1 MLPFIDL
8 KAQQKLIR
16 NKIDKRIKTVLDH
29 GQYILGP
36 EVKEL
41 EKKLSLFTNS
51 EYVLCCSSGTD
62 ALLLALLGLKLKASE
77 GVIVPAFSFASSA
90 EVMPLLGAIPIFIDV
105 ESDTFNLDP
114 SKLADALNTASKMGI
129 KVKGIMSV
137 GLFGQPADMDP
148 INEFAQ
154 NNNLWVLDDAAQS
167 FGGIYNGNSVGNLC
181 EVTATSFFPAKPLG
195 CYGDGGAIFTNN
207 QEIYEIANSS
217 HVHGMG
223 KSRYEYE
230 RIGMNARMST
240 IQAAILLEKLEIF
253 PSELIKRKVVA
264 DNYYK
269 HLKDLNVNIRFPLLK
284 SKFVS
289 SWAQYTIILPDN
301 INRSKLQEDLK
312 SKNIPTAVYYPI
324 PLNEHKP
331 YNQYPVSKS
340 GLKNTNYLARKVLSL
355 PMHPYLNEDDIIY
368 ISKNI
373 YEAFKNNSFNF
384 S

>member
-1 MLPFIDL
+1 MIPFIDL

-16 NKIDKRIKTVLDH
+16 DKIDERIKTVLDH

-41 EKKLSLFTNS
+41 ENKLSIYTNS

-62 ALLLALLGLKLKASE
+62 ALLLGLLGLKLKAGE

-90 EVMPLLGAIPIFIDV
+90 EVMPLLGAIPIFIDI
-105 ESDTFNLDP
+105 EDDTFNLDP
-114 SKLADALNTASKMGI
+114 SKLADAFNTATESGI
-129 KVKGIMSV
+129 IVKGIMSV

-148 INEFAQ
+148 INEFAK

-167 FGGIYNGNSVGNLC
+167 FGGKYHGNNVGNLC

-223 KSRYEYE
+223 KSRYEYD
-230 RIGMNARMST
+230 RIGMNARIST

-253 PSELIKRKVVA
+253 PSELNKRQAVA
-264 DNYYK
+264 NNYYK
-269 HLKDLNVNIRFPLLK
+269 HLNDLNLKIKLPLLK
-284 SKFVS
+284 SKFIS
-289 SWAQYTIILPDN
+289 SWAQYTIILPEN
-301 INRSKLQEDLK
+301 INRDKLQESLK
-312 SKNIPTAVYYPI
+312 FNDIPTAVYYPI

-331 YNQYPVSKS
+331 YKNYPVSKS
-340 GLKNTNYLARKVLSL
+340 GLINTNYLARNVLSL
-355 PMHPYLNEDDIIY
+355 PMHPYLSEDDIIY

-373 YEAFKNNSFNF
+373 YEAFKNN
-384 S
+384 

>member
-1 MLPFIDL
+1 MIPFIDL

-16 NKIDKRIKTVLDH
+16 DKIDERIKTVLDH

-41 EKKLSLFTNS
+41 ERKLSIYTNS

-62 ALLLALLGLKLKASE
+62 ALLLALLGLKLKAGE

-90 EVMPLLGAIPIFIDV
+90 EVMPLLGAIPIFIDI
-105 ESDTFNLDP
+105 EDDTFNLDP
-114 SKLADALNTASKMGI
+114 SKLADAFNTATEMGI
-129 KVKGIMSV
+129 IVKGIMSV
-137 GLFGQPADMDP
+137 GLFGQPANMDP
-148 INEFAQ
+148 INEFAK

-167 FGGIYNGNSVGNLC
+167 FGGKYHGNNVGNLC

-195 CYGDGGAIFTNN
+195 CYGDGGAIFTNDP
-207 QEIYEIANSS
+207 EIYEIANSS

-223 KSRYEYE
+223 KSRYEYD
-230 RIGMNARMST
+230 RIGMNARIST

-253 PSELIKRKVVA
+253 PSELNKRQAVA
-264 DNYYK
+264 NNYYK
-269 HLKDLNVNIRFPLLK
+269 HLNDLNLKIKLPLLK
-284 SKFVS
+284 SKFIS

-301 INRSKLQEDLK
+301 INRDKLQESLK
-312 SKNIPTAVYYPI
+312 FKDIPTAVYYPI

-331 YNQYPVSKS
+331 YKDYPVSKS
-340 GLKNTNYLARKVLSL
+340 GLINTNYLARNVLSL
-355 PMHPYLNEDDIIY
+355 PMHPYLSEDDIIY

-373 YEAFKNNSFNF
+373 YEAFKNNK
-384 S
+384 

>member
-41 EKKLSLFTNS
+41 EKKLSIYTNS
-51 EYVLCCSSGTD
+51 KHVLCCSSGTD
-62 ALLLALLGLKLKASE
+62 ALLLALLGLKLKAGE

-114 SKLADALNTASKMGI
+114 SNLDDAFKTASDIGI
-129 KVKGIMSV
+129 EVKGIMSV

-148 INEFAQ
+148 INTFAKK
-154 NNNLWVLDDAAQS
+154 NNLWVLDDAAQS
-167 FGGIYNGNSVGNLC
+167 FGGKYNGNNVGNLC

-195 CYGDGGAIFTNN
+195 CYGDGGAIFTNDK
-207 QEIYEIANSS
+207 EIYEIANSS

-269 HLKDLNVNIRFPLLK
+269 HLKDLNVNVKFPLLK

-289 SWAQYTIILPDN
+289 SWAQYTIILPEK
-301 INRSKLQEDLK
+301 INRLKLQEDLK
-312 SKNIPTAVYYPI
+312 SKDIPTAVYYPI

-331 YNQYPVSKS
+331 YSQYPVSKS

-373 YEAFKNNSFNF
+373 YEAFKNN
-384 S
+384 

>member
-1 MLPFIDL
+1 MIPFIDL

-16 NKIDKRIKTVLDH
+16 EKIDERIKIVLDH

-41 EKKLSLFTNS
+41 ERKLSIYTNS
-51 EYVLCCSSGTD
+51 EFVLCCSSGTD
-62 ALLLALLGLKLKASE
+62 ALLLALLGLKLKAGE

-90 EVMPLLGAIPIFIDV
+90 EVMPLLGAIPIFIDI
-105 ESDTFNLDP
+105 EDDTFNIDP
-114 SKLADALNTASKMGI
+114 SKLADTFNTATEMGI
-129 KVKGIMSV
+129 IVKGIMSV

-148 INEFAQ
+148 INEFAK

-167 FGGIYNGNSVGNLC
+167 FGGKYHGNNVGNLC

-195 CYGDGGAIFTNN
+195 CYGDGGAIFTNDP
-207 QEIYEIANSS
+207 EIYEIANSS

-223 KSRYEYE
+223 KSRYEYD

-253 PSELIKRKVVA
+253 PSELNKRQAVA
-264 DNYYK
+264 NNYYK
-269 HLKDLNVNIRFPLLK
+269 HLNDLNLKIKLPLLK
-284 SKFVS
+284 SKFIS

-301 INRSKLQEDLK
+301 INRDKLQESLK
-312 SKNIPTAVYYPI
+312 FKDIPTAVYYPI

-331 YNQYPVSKS
+331 YKNYPVSKS
-340 GLKNTNYLARKVLSL
+340 GLINTNYLARNVLSL
-355 PMHPYLNEDDIIY
+355 PMHPYLSEDDIIY

-373 YEAFKNNSFNF
+373 YEAFKNN
-384 S
+384 

>member
-1 MLPFIDL
+1 MIPFIDL

-16 NKIDKRIKTVLDH
+16 EKIDERIKIVLDH

-41 EKKLSLFTNS
+41 ERKLSIYTNS
-51 EYVLCCSSGTD
+51 EFVLCCSSGTD
-62 ALLLALLGLKLKASE
+62 ALLLALLGLKLKAGE

-90 EVMPLLGAIPIFIDV
+90 EVMPLLGAIPIFIDI
-105 ESDTFNLDP
+105 EDDTFNIDP
-114 SKLADALNTASKMGI
+114 SKLADAFNTATEMGI
-129 KVKGIMSV
+129 IVKGIMSV

-148 INEFAQ
+148 INEFAK

-167 FGGIYNGNSVGNLC
+167 FGGKYHGNNVGNLC

-195 CYGDGGAIFTNN
+195 CYGDGGAIFTNDP
-207 QEIYEIANSS
+207 EIYEIANSS

-223 KSRYEYE
+223 KSRYEYD
-230 RIGMNARMST
+230 RIGMNARIST

-253 PSELIKRKVVA
+253 PSELNKRQAVA
-264 DNYYK
+264 NNYYK
-269 HLKDLNVNIRFPLLK
+269 HLNDLNLKIKLPLLK
-284 SKFVS
+284 SKFIS

-301 INRSKLQEDLK
+301 INRDKLQESLK
-312 SKNIPTAVYYPI
+312 FKDIPTAVYYPI

-331 YNQYPVSKS
+331 YKGYPVSKS
-340 GLKNTNYLARKVLSL
+340 GLTNTNYLARNVLSL
-355 PMHPYLNEDDIIY
+355 PMHPYLSEDDIIY

-373 YEAFKNNSFNF
+373 YEAFKNN
-384 S
+384 

>member
-1 MLPFIDL
+1 MIPFIDL

-16 NKIDKRIKTVLDH
+16 HKIDERIKIVLDH

-41 EKKLSLFTNS
+41 ERKLSIYTNS
-51 EYVLCCSSGTD
+51 EFVLCCSSGTD
-62 ALLLALLGLKLKASE
+62 ALLLALLGLKLKAGE

-90 EVMPLLGAIPIFIDV
+90 EVMPLLGAIPIFTDIED
-105 ESDTFNLDP
+105 DTFNIDP
-114 SKLADALNTASKMGI
+114 SKLADAFNTATEMGI
-129 KVKGIMSV
+129 IVKGIMSV

-148 INEFAQ
+148 INEFAK

-167 FGGIYNGNSVGNLC
+167 FGGKYHGNNVGNLC

-195 CYGDGGAIFTNN
+195 CYGDGGAIFTNDP
-207 QEIYEIANSS
+207 EIYEIANSS

-223 KSRYEYE
+223 KSRYEYD
-230 RIGMNARMST
+230 RIGMNARIST

-253 PSELIKRKVVA
+253 PSELNKRQAVA
-264 DNYYK
+264 NNYYK
-269 HLKDLNVNIRFPLLK
+269 HLNDLNLKIKLPLLK
-284 SKFVS
+284 SKFIS

-301 INRSKLQEDLK
+301 INRDKLQESLK
-312 SKNIPTAVYYPI
+312 FKDIPTAVYYPI

-331 YNQYPVSKS
+331 YKNYPVSKS
-340 GLKNTNYLARKVLSL
+340 GLINTNYLARNVLSL
-355 PMHPYLNEDDIIY
+355 PMHTYLSEDDIIY

-373 YEAFKNNSFNF
+373 YEAFKNN
-384 S
+384 

>member
-1 MLPFIDL
+1 MIPFIDL

-16 NKIDKRIKTVLDH
+16 EKIDERIKIVLDH

-41 EKKLSLFTNS
+41 ERKLSIYTNS
-51 EYVLCCSSGTD
+51 EFVLCCSSGTD
-62 ALLLALLGLKLKASE
+62 ALLLALLGLKLKAGE

-90 EVMPLLGAIPIFIDV
+90 EVMPLLGAIPIFIDI
-105 ESDTFNLDP
+105 EDDTFNIDP
-114 SKLADALNTASKMGI
+114 SKLADAFNTATEMGVL
-129 KVKGIMSV
+129 VKGIMSV

-148 INEFAQ
+148 INEFAK

-167 FGGIYNGNSVGNLC
+167 FGGKYHGNNVGNLC

-195 CYGDGGAIFTNN
+195 CYGDGGAIFTNDP
-207 QEIYEIANSS
+207 EIYEIANSS

-223 KSRYEYE
+223 KSRYEYD
-230 RIGMNARMST
+230 RIGMNARIST

-253 PSELIKRKVVA
+253 PSELNKRQAVA
-264 DNYYK
+264 NNYYK
-269 HLKDLNVNIRFPLLK
+269 HLNDLNLKIKLPLLK
-284 SKFVS
+284 SKFIS

-301 INRSKLQEDLK
+301 INRDKLQESLK
-312 SKNIPTAVYYPI
+312 LKDIPTAVYYPI

-331 YNQYPVSKS
+331 YKNYPVSKS
-340 GLKNTNYLARKVLSL
+340 GLINTNYLARNVLSL
-355 PMHPYLNEDDIIY
+355 PMHPYLSEDDIIY

-373 YEAFKNNSFNF
+373 YEAFKNN
-384 S
+384 

>member
-16 NKIDKRIKTVLDH
+16 NKIEKRIKTVLDH

-41 EKKLSLFTNS
+41 EKKLSVHTNS
-51 EYVLCCSSGTD
+51 DYVLCCSSGTD
-62 ALLLALLGLKLKASE
+62 ALLLALLGLKMKAGE

-114 SKLADALNTASKMGI
+114 SKLGDAFNTASKLGI

-167 FGGIYNGNSVGNLC
+167 FGGMYDGNNVGNLC

-195 CYGDGGAIFTNN
+195 CYGDGGAIFTND

-230 RIGMNARMST
+230 RIGMNARIST

-253 PSELIKRKVVA
+253 PSELSKRQEVA
-264 DNYYK
+264 NNYYK
-269 HLKDLNVNIRFPLLK
+269 HLNDLKINIKFPLLK

-301 INRSKLQEDLK
+301 INRYKFQEDLK

-324 PLNEHKP
+324 PLNKHKP
-331 YNQYPVSKS
+331 YKNYPVSKS
-340 GLKNTNYLARKVLSL
+340 GLTNTNYLARRVLSL
-355 PMHPYLNEDDIIY
+355 PMHPYLSEDDIIY

-373 YEAFKNNSFNF
+373 YEAFKVN
-384 S
+384 